1 MTQGKFF
8 RNIAEEKL
16 KSMRE
21 LDGLAEYNKLV
32 EGSTLNKDELMDYG
46 KKIRLAGWHVKDVVV
61 YDKPKELKE
70 LGAAR
75 APQSWCYI

>member
-21 LDGLAEYNKLV
+21 LDGLAEKSGGYV
-32 EGSTLNKDELMDYG
+32 DFGGE
-46 KKIRLAGWHVKDVVV
+46 
-61 YDKPKELKE
+61 
-70 LGAAR
+70 
-75 APQSWCYI
+75 